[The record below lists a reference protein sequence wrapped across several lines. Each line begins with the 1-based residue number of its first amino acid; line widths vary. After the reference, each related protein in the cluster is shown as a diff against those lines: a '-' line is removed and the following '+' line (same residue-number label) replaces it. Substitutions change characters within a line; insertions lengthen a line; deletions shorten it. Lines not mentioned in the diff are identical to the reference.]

1 LQFSFRSPTF
11 RHTALTTNP
20 ESAHASLRGRRAAQ
34 LRLTLGL
41 GAALAVTIGGFRLLG
56 PAGPPLGSLAAQ
68 TLLFVTAGALTRRFG
83 IPLPGGGYASFVLAV
98 VLAAILLHG
107 WEFAAATAVLVIA
120 AGDVGLRRLPLT
132 AAATIGAHLTFGTA
146 VTGLLF
152 GALGGVRDGGVL
164 TTGNLLPLV
173 LTAAVLPVVVNGTF
187 YAELAL
193 RGMFL
198 WKDARLTLRWE
209 SVVYAASAGVALA
222 WTGLADAH
230 VPLGPASVLGLLLLG
245 AFGLTYWI
253 IARAV
258 HADELRLVNRLAGAV
273 AAEVSIERSFDR
285 VRQLTHHLVP
295 WSHMGFAA
303 IDPTTRSFRL
313 LADTE
318 VGAGTTGS
326 SEQGV
331 IGAAVRR
338 RTPVVA
344 GGVDASHDGDQAETA
359 GSEVVVPLIQG
370 TEVVGFWSVR
380 HRDRGVY
387 READGHLLN
396 LLAPQLALSLALSTM
411 VQPVVDA
418 SDHTVGFAR
427 SLADTT
433 QAIRALSED
442 VARRAAAAEHQA
454 QAAAQRV
461 SEAAERV
468 AGLVETVRA
477 SSGAA
482 DRARRIT
489 GEMAQRVV
497 DVRASSG
504 GAGDRLLGLGATIGR
519 GASEV
524 ASLRD
529 ASQEVERFAE
539 AIGTIANQTNLLAL
553 NATIEAS
560 RAGVHGRGFAVVA
573 DEVRKLAEESGQA
586 ARSMSRSAQ
595 STRQVLDRAA
605 HILEDIGTQLGE
617 LAQLSERW
625 RQDLDSIM
633 TAAEDTRRAGEA
645 IGEAP
650 RAMLDLAGQ
659 ATGTLASARDAA
671 DQSASEA
678 AHVSREARE
687 QQRAAEEIEQGAR
700 RLAALAEELTRSVAF
715 VRRSRG

>member
-1 LQFSFRSPTF
+1 M
-11 RHTALTTNP
+11 
-20 ESAHASLRGRRAAQ
+20 
-34 LRLTLGL
+34 RLTLGL
-41 GAALAVTIGGFRLLG
+41 GAAVAVAVGLYRLLG
-56 PAGPPLGSLAAQ
+56 PAGPPLGSLTLQ

-83 IPLPGGGYASFVLAV
+83 IALPGGGYASFVLAV

-107 WEFAAATAVLVIA
+107 WEFAAVVAVLVIA
-120 AGDVGLRRLPLT
+120 AGDLGLRRLPAAV
-132 AAATIGAHLTFGTA
+132 AAAIAAHLAFGTA

-152 GALGGVRDGGVL
+152 ETLGSAGEGATIATD
-164 TTGNLLPLV
+164 NLLPLV
-173 LTAAVLPVVVNGTF
+173 VTAAVLPIVVNGTF
-187 YAELAL
+187 YLELAL

-198 WKDARLTLRWE
+198 WRDARLILRWE
-209 SVVYAASAGVALA
+209 SVVYAASVGLALA
-222 WTGLADAH
+222 WTGLADARAAA
-230 VPLGPASVLGLLLLG
+230 GPAAVLALLLLA

-253 IARAV
+253 IGQAV

-273 AAEVSIERSFDR
+273 AAEVSIEHSFAR

-295 WSHMGFAA
+295 WTQMGFAA
-303 IDPTTRSFRL
+303 IDPATHTYRL

-318 VGAGTTGS
+318 AGAGTSGS
-326 SEQGV
+326 IEQGV
-331 IGAAVRR
+331 IAAAVQRR
-338 RTPVVA
+338 APVVA
-344 GGVDASHDGDQAETA
+344 GGTEASAGAARAT
-359 GSEVVVPLIQG
+359 GSEVVVPLVQG
-370 TEVVGFWSVR
+370 AEVVGFWSVR
-380 HRDRGVY
+380 HADAGVY
-387 READGHLLN
+387 READGDLLN

-411 VQPVVDA
+411 VQPVVEA
-418 SDHTVGFAR
+418 SDHTSGFAR
-427 SLADTT
+427 SLADTS

-442 VARRAAAAEHQA
+442 VARRAATAEQQA
-454 QAAAQRV
+454 QSAARRVTEATERV
-461 SEAAERV
+461 S
-468 AGLVETVRA
+468 GLVETIRA

-482 DRARRIT
+482 DRTRRIT
-489 GEMAQRVV
+489 GEMAQRVL

-504 GAGDRLLGLGATIGR
+504 GAGDRLSDLGGTIGR

-595 STRQVLDRAA
+595 STRDVLDRAA

-617 LAQLSERW
+617 LAQLSDRW

-633 TAAEDTRRAGEA
+633 SAAEDTRRAGET

-659 ATGTLASARDAA
+659 ATDTLAAARGAA
-671 DQSASEA
+671 DQSAAEA
-678 AHVSREARE
+678 AHVSREAQE
-687 QQRAAEEIEQGAR
+687 QQRAAEEIERGTR
-700 RLAALAEELTRSVAF
+700 RLAALAEELSRSVAF
-715 VRRSRG
+715 VRRDGA

>member
-1 LQFSFRSPTF
+1 M
-11 RHTALTTNP
+11 TTNRA
-20 ESAHASLRGRRAAQ
+20 SSLASLRARRAAQ

-41 GAALAVTIGGFRLLG
+41 GSAVAVAVALYRLLG
-56 PAGPPLGSLAAQ
+56 PAGPPLGALAVQ

-98 VLAAILLHG
+98 VLAAFLQYG
-107 WEFAAATAVLVIA
+107 WEFAVAIAALAIA
-120 AGDVGLRRLPLT
+120 AGDLGLRRLPLSSAVAT
-132 AAATIGAHLTFGTA
+132 AAHLLFGTA
-146 VTGLLF
+146 VTGLTF
-152 GALGGVRDGGVL
+152 NALGGVRGEGAL
-164 TTGNLLPLV
+164 TTENLLPLV
-173 LTAAVLPVVVNGTF
+173 LTAAALPIIVNGTF
-187 YAELAL
+187 YVELAL
-193 RGMFL
+193 RGMFQ

-209 SVVYAASAGVALA
+209 SVVYAAAVSVALG
-222 WTGLADAH
+222 WTALAGAH
-230 VPLGPASVLGLLLLG
+230 APVGPATVLGLLLLG
-245 AFGLTYWI
+245 AFALTYWI
-253 IARAV
+253 IAQAV

-273 AAEVSIERSFDR
+273 AAEVSIEHSFAR
-285 VRQLTHHLVP
+285 VSQLTHHLVP

-303 IDPTTRSFRL
+303 IDPATQSYRL

-326 SEQGV
+326 TDEEA
-331 IGAAVRR
+331 IGEAVRTR
-338 RTPVVA
+338 KPVVA
-344 GGVDASHDGDQAETA
+344 GGLGTSGSGGATA
-359 GSEVVVPLIQG
+359 AIGSEVVVPLVQG

-380 HRDRGVY
+380 HRNPGVY
-387 READGHLLN
+387 RDADGDLLN

-411 VQPVVDA
+411 VQPVVEA
-418 SDHTVGFAR
+418 SDHTSGFAR

-442 VARRAAAAEHQA
+442 VARRAATAEHQA

-461 SEAAERV
+461 TEATGRV
-468 AGLVETVRA
+468 AGLVETIQA
-477 SSGAA
+477 SSAAA
-482 DRARRIT
+482 DRARSVT
-489 GEMAQRVV
+489 SEMAQRVL

-504 GAGDRLLGLGATIGR
+504 GAGDRLAALGGTIGR

-529 ASQEVERFAE
+529 AAQDVERFAD

-586 ARSMSRSAQ
+586 ARRMSRSAQ

-605 HILEDIGTQLGE
+605 HILEDIGAQLGE
-617 LAQLSERW
+617 LAQLSDQW
-625 RQDLDSIM
+625 RSDLDTIM
-633 TAAEDTRRAGEA
+633 IAAQDTRRAGEA

-659 ATGTLASARDAA
+659 ATSTLASAREAA

-678 AHVSREARE
+678 AHVSREARD
-687 QQRAAEEIEQGAR
+687 QHRAAEEIERGAR
-700 RLAALAEELTRSVAF
+700 QLAALAEELSHSVAF
-715 VRRSRG
+715 VRRASG

>member
-1 LQFSFRSPTF
+1 
-11 RHTALTTNP
+11 LTRDPASDST
-20 ESAHASLRGRRAAQ
+20 SLRLRRAAQ
-34 LRLTLGL
+34 LRLALGL
-41 GAALAVTIGGFRLLG
+41 GAALAVAVGLTRLFG
-56 PAGPPLGSLAAQ
+56 AEGPPAGSLAAQ
-68 TLLFVTAGALTRRFG
+68 TLLFVIAGALTRRFG
-83 IPLPGGGYASFVLAV
+83 IALPGGGYASFVLAV
-98 VLAAILLHG
+98 VLAAILVHG
-107 WEFAAATAVLVIA
+107 WAFAAVVAVLVIA
-120 AGDVGLRRLPLT
+120 VGDVGLRRLPVT
-132 AAATIGAHLTFGTA
+132 AAAATAAHLTFGTA
-146 VTGLLF
+146 VTGMLF
-152 GALGGVRDGGVL
+152 EALGGVRDGATL
-164 TTGNLLPLV
+164 STENLVPLV
-173 LTAAVLPVVVNGTF
+173 LTAAVLPIVVNGTF
-187 YAELAL
+187 YLELGL

-198 WKDARLTLRWE
+198 WRDARLTLRWE
-209 SVVYAASAGVALA
+209 SVVYAASVGVALA
-222 WTGLADAH
+222 WTGLADARA
-230 VPLGPASVLGLLLLG
+230 PFGPATVLGLLLLG

-273 AAEVSIERSFDR
+273 AAEVSIEHSFAR

-295 WSHMGFAA
+295 WTHMGFAV
-303 IDPTTRSFRL
+303 IDAAAGTYRL

-318 VGAGTTGS
+318 VGAGTTGP
-326 SEQGV
+326 SEHGL
-331 IGAAVRR
+331 IGEAVRR

-344 GGVDASHDGDQAETA
+344 GGSATSDNGPRAAGAGA
-359 GSEVVVPLIQG
+359 GSEVVVPLVQG
-370 TEVVGFWSVR
+370 TDVVGFWSVR

-387 READGHLLN
+387 RQADGQLLN
-396 LLAPQLALSLALSTM
+396 LLAPQLALSIALSTM
-411 VQPVVDA
+411 VQPVVEA
-418 SDHTVGFAR
+418 SDHTTGFAR

-442 VARRAAAAEHQA
+442 VARRAAAAEQQA
-454 QAAAQRV
+454 QSAAQRV
-461 SEAAERV
+461 TEATERV
-468 AGLVETVRA
+468 AGLVETIRA

-482 DRARRIT
+482 DRARRVT

-504 GAGDRLLGLGATIGR
+504 GAGDRLLDLGATIGR

-539 AIGTIANQTNLLAL
+539 AIGAIANQTNLLAL

-573 DEVRKLAEESGQA
+573 DEVRKLAEESGHA

-605 HILEDIGTQLGE
+605 HILEDIGAQLGE
-617 LAQLSERW
+617 LAQLSDRW
-625 RQDLDSIM
+625 RQDLDTIM
-633 TAAEDTRRAGEA
+633 SAAEDTRRAGEA

-659 ATGTLASARDAA
+659 ATGTLASAREAA
-671 DQSASEA
+671 DRSAGEA

-687 QQRAAEEIEQGAR
+687 QQRVAEEIEQGAR
-700 RLAALAEELTRSVAF
+700 RLAALAEELSRSVAF
-715 VRRSRG
+715 VRRNRA